1 MTSTPPPADAATML
15 RIQQFAEAALDEIAR
30 RGKDDGIDPLQL
42 HLAICIASM
51 GYLSNSFGAERAAD
65 LIDQLGAMIRSRHPS

>member
-1 MTSTPPPADAATML
+1 MSMPPADAATML
-15 RIQQFAEAALDEIAR
+15 RIQQFAETALDEIAT
-30 RGKDDGIDPLQL
+30 RGKADGIDPLQL

-65 LIDQLGAMIRSRHPS
+65 LIDQLGAMIRSRGPG